1 MMGRSGNY
9 NMSSLVTDLT
19 GEVVK
24 VGDKFPFIDLH
35 VGDIISLTNS
45 CSDNLYYFNELESDS
60 TALATRLLKRFRKGK
75 RSAEV
80 IYVSKYY
87 VTIRITDVPANKS
100 VGYSTN
106 GGWNVSLNPN
116 EFDGVFLLRRSA

>member
-1 MMGRSGNY
+1 MMNKSRNY

-24 VGDKFPFIDLH
+24 AGDKFPFTDLH
-35 VGDIISLTNS
+35 VGDVVSLTNS
-45 CSDNLYYFNELESDS
+45 CSDDLHYFNELESNS
-60 TALATRLLKRFRKGK
+60 SALATRLLKKFRKGK

-80 IYVSKYY
+80 IYVSKRY
-87 VTIRITDVPANKS
+87 VTIRITDVYAGKS
-100 VGYSTN
+100 EGQS
-106 GGWNVSLNPN
+106 GSGWNVSLNSG